1 MLKKGFLLPDGGW
14 ILSSYEAVTGT
25 GLRSDPAPSYTEQP
39 KACDLTSQGLSFLI
53 CGMGTQSPLCKDDS
67 QDQAHG
73 SVNAVCERSPTTS
86 AVNALRLW
94 GLPPWRVARALL
106 LCSLVFGFSFPSP
119 LIPVPLLLCP
129 GCLSLLSVPRAD
141 QACSPSRE
149 EGGAGPETPD
159 FEGDPQRGQ
168 SALLLRGGPGK
179 ELVQKRKWYLG

>member
-67 QDQAHG
+67 QDQAHS
-73 SVNAVCERSPTTS
+73 SVNAVCERSPATS

-94 GLPPWRVARALL
+94 GLPPWRGGTGPAAVLT
-106 LCSLVFGFSFPSP
+106 GFWFLFSVSSHTCLPSP
-119 LIPVPLLLCP
+119 VSWLPQPSVCSSSRSSMFPLK
-129 GCLSLLSVPRAD
+129 GGRRSR
-141 QACSPSRE
+141 SRE
-149 EGGAGPETPD
+149 A
-159 FEGDPQRGQ
+159 
-168 SALLLRGGPGK
+168 
-179 ELVQKRKWYLG
+179 